1 MCLLSNILLIF
12 FSEYIC
18 RFNKIKIIQKMS
30 FFTEISIKWNGNDYK
45 ISNLLESNSINDLK
59 SNHFYIYIFI

>member
-1 MCLLSNILLIF
+1 
-12 FSEYIC
+12 
-18 RFNKIKIIQKMS
+18 MS

-59 SNHFYIYIFI
+59 SNHFYIFLNIYINLIS